1 MEKDKQITDMSNN
14 CRCYGAN
21 NFGSSIGHSKLK
33 ILLCDRDTE
42 SCQEVSTLL
51 TKCCYQGTNSLTFLA
66 SWTMEFFIVLKSLF
80 VLLSFVYFLSFT
92 PTFSFSSFL
101 VISVSSDME
110 VINALNSEGPYIDL
124 ILAAVD
130 LPINTSMEMI
140 KYIMQDKNFHQIP
153 VIMLSTQDETFLI
166 HKYLKLGA
174 TDYLVKPLCKNEI
187 LNLWM
192 HMSKKRRM
200 NNILNYGLGHLVT
213 NEANMSNIIIFE
225 DTDNKLL
232 QTASTQR
239 IEPNI
244 YQQDT

>member
-51 TKCCYQGTNSLTFLA
+51 TKCCYQ
-66 SWTMEFFIVLKSLF
+66 
-80 VLLSFVYFLSFT
+80 
-92 PTFSFSSFL
+92 

-200 NNILNYGLGHLVT
+200 IQCLVSCELNLKMLCQT
-213 NEANMSNIIIFE
+213 NKQYS
-225 DTDNKLL
+225 
-232 QTASTQR
+232 
-239 IEPNI
+239 
-244 YQQDT
+244 

>member
-1 MEKDKQITDMSNN
+1 MEKDKQITDTSNN

-51 TKCCYQGTNSLTFLA
+51 TKCCYQ
-66 SWTMEFFIVLKSLF
+66 
-80 VLLSFVYFLSFT
+80 
-92 PTFSFSSFL
+92 